1 MKSKNREFGM
11 NKKQGVLLHRSMMG
25 LLLSVSSL
33 ALGACGTMGSAWDDA
48 TSVFSSSAPY
58 AGDIKPTVSGAPA
71 EGQPADKT
79 AKAEP
84 APPPAVPATPVAEE
98 QVAAAPAPQPEV
110 AAAAPEP
117 VPAMPAQPEP
127 AAEPQVAAAEPAPAP
142 APAAD
147 AAPAVPAPAV
157 PAYVPDNLRYLNG
170 SGSATSAAEAAASQP
185 YPNLAEVPPRP
196 APGPTAAQQQQEI
209 AQMQSGAATTA
220 SQPVGAVMPAEP
232 AAPAAPQA
240 TPMPVMPEI
249 PALAGAMPVAATS
262 ATPVAASPVEPM
274 PAGAAPAPVAESAPA
289 SVADVYQRALNQR
302 YQPGMAPVPPR
313 VDPLLPP
320 SATATPAPMA
330 AMPAPATA
338 TVMGPA
344 ALQVYFGNG
353 GSKLAAGDLSRL
365 SQLAEKQKIAV
376 ARVKVTGYS
385 SADGAGD
392 AVTRAVRSLQL
403 ATDRANAVAKQLVV
417 FGVDPT
423 MIEVE
428 AATLPAGTA
437 SKDGRRADIALSQ

>member
-11 NKKQGVLLHRSMMG
+11 KKKQGVLLHRSMMG
-25 LLLSVSSL
+25 LLLSASSL

-48 TSVFSSSAPY
+48 TSVFSSSSPY
-58 AGDIKPTVSGAPA
+58 AGDIKPTVGALPA
-71 EGQPADKT
+71 EGQTADKT
-79 AKAEP
+79 AKAEA

-98 QVAAAPAPQPEV
+98 QVAAAPAPQPEPPV
-110 AAAAPEP
+110 VAPEP
-117 VPAMPAQPEP
+117 APVAPARPEP
-127 AAEPQVAAAEPAPAP
+127 AMQPQVAADEPAPAP
-142 APAAD
+142 APAAE
-147 AAPAVPAPAV
+147 VAPAV

-170 SGSATSAAEAAASQP
+170 SGRPTSAAEAAASQP

-196 APGPTAAQQQQEI
+196 APGPTPAQQQQEI
-209 AQMQSGAATTA
+209 AQMQAGMAAA
-220 SQPVGAVMPAEP
+220 SQPAGAVM
-232 AAPAAPQA
+232 AADTATAAPQA

-249 PALAGAMPVAATS
+249 PALAGAMPAAAPPAPAS
-262 ATPVAASPVEPM
+262 AAPTGASPAEPM
-274 PAGAAPAPVAESAPA
+274 SAGAEPAPVAEAAPA
-289 SVADVYQRALNQR
+289 SVSDVYQRALNQR

-320 SATATPAPMA
+320 PAMA
-330 AMPAPATA
+330 PAPASA
-338 TVMGPA
+338 VAAPVAPAVMGPT

-353 GSKLAAGDLSRL
+353 GSKLASGDLSRL

-385 SADGAGD
+385 SADGGGD

-403 ATDRANAVAKQLVV
+403 ATDRANAVARQLVI

-437 SKDGRRADIALSQ
+437 GKDGRRADIALSQ

>member
-11 NKKQGVLLHRSMMG
+11 KKKQGVLLHRSMMG
-25 LLLSVSSL
+25 LLLSASSL

-58 AGDIKPTVSGAPA
+58 AGDIKPTVNGAPA
-71 EGQPADKT
+71 EEPLADKA
-79 AKAEP
+79 AKGEQ
-84 APPPAVPATPVAEE
+84 APPPAVPAPPVTQE
-98 QVAAAPAPQPEV
+98 QVAAAPPAPEPQPV
-110 AAAAPEP
+110 AAEP
-117 VPAMPAQPEP
+117 VPAPVAPAEPEQAPAQE
-127 AAEPQVAAAEPAPAP
+127 AAAAPAP
-142 APAAD
+142 APEPATAAE
-147 AAPAVPAPAV
+147 AAPAV

-170 SGSATSAAEAAASQP
+170 SGSATSAADAAASQP

-196 APGPTAAQQQQEI
+196 APGPTKAQQQQEI
-209 AQMQSGAATTA
+209 ADMQAGTAAAAATPPA
-220 SQPVGAVMPAEP
+220 GAVMPAP
-232 AAPAAPQA
+232 AAAPQA
-240 TPMPVMPEI
+240 TPLPVMPEI
-249 PALAGAMPVAATS
+249 PALAGAVPSAPPPAAPATAAPAAPVA
-262 ATPVAASPVEPM
+262 EPM
-274 PAGAAPAPVAESAPA
+274 PAGPAPAPVTQAAPA

-302 YQPGMAPVPPR
+302 YRPGMAPVPPR

-320 SATATPAPMA
+320 PAMAAPASAAIPAPV
-330 AMPAPATA
+330 APA
-338 TVMGPA
+338 VMGPA

-353 GSKLAAGDLSRL
+353 GSKLAAADLSRL
-365 SQLAEKQKIAV
+365 SQLAERQKGAV

-385 SADGAGD
+385 SADGGGD

-403 ATDRANAVAKQLVV
+403 ATDRANAVARQLVI

-437 SKDGRRADIALSQ
+437 GKDGRRADIALSQ